1 MLRHSPYPAV
11 TRVHDEDGPNKNRGT
26 AILNKNAAFQ
36 SFLVSDAIA
45 MAVSLSTA
53 FVHFILSVK
62 LFQKYVFLFVF
73 ALSFTLVAMA
83 AMVAAFVTGTYTM
96 LAPSLGLAIVTYII
110 LSTFFLLV
118 IFMFY

>member
-1 MLRHSPYPAV
+1 M
-11 TRVHDEDGPNKNRGT
+11 
-26 AILNKNAAFQ
+26 
-36 SFLVSDAIA
+36 VSDAIA
-45 MAVSLSTA
+45 MAVSLSTV

-62 LFQKYVFLFVF
+62 LFQKYVFLLVF

-96 LAPSLGLAIVTYII
+96 LTPLGLAIVTYII
-110 LSTFFLLV
+110 GLTFFLLV